1 MALELIVISLLLG
14 ATLGLRFKVMS
25 LVPAVFL
32 AMLSAVMIGVAG
44 ADPIWSIIM
53 AKIAHGTAV
62 QFGYLAG
69 ILIRAGIAPARASS
83 NGGHSRDWA

>member
-1 MALELIVISLLLG
+1 MTLELIVISFLVG

-25 LVPAVFL
+25 FVPAVFL
-32 AMLSAVMIGVAG
+32 AMLSAVMIGVAR
-44 ADPIWSIIM
+44 ADHIWSIIM
-53 AKIAHGTAV
+53 AMMALGTAV

-69 ILIRAGIAPARASS
+69 ILIRAGIASTRASS